1 MDAQILFFWTVLMQ
15 SRFLHESGAQEL
27 QLVNAWNRCVGRVEV
42 SYDGVWGTVCDD
54 NFDMTNAQVVC
65 RQLECG
71 EATTVLG
78 WSYFGQGTGNTVL
91 DDVNCT
97 GTELYLWDC
106 QHSEWLTSNCG
117 HNEDVSVI
125 CSDAGVPPTGSS
137 ITETSTPV
145 PFSTSNKALSTVPS
159 NYTTPNVEEF
169 ETTPTANKNE
179 ITSTTE
185 VPLITYQE
193 IPVLSTKNS
202 VTTEHQP
209 LETPASSLSLRLVNG
224 ANRCQGRVEVYYNG
238 SWGTVCDDA
247 WDLYDAQVVCRQLGC
262 GEAIKVAINA
272 QFGEGSGSIFM
283 DDIQCQG
290 QERSLEECS
299 HPGWGVHNCQHKE
312 DAGVICAEMF
322 PTTTENPASS
332 EIPVLSTEN
341 SVTTEHQP
349 LGTPASSLPLR
360 LVNGNNRCQG
370 RVEVYYN
377 GSWGTV
383 CDDAWDLY
391 DAQVVCRQLG
401 CGEAIDVVIDGHFG
415 EGSGN
420 IFLDDIR
427 CRGQERSLEECSHP
441 GWGVHNCQHKE
452 DAGVICAETLP
463 STTTSASTFVPSS
476 QESTTLAPSTQAST
490 TLTPSTQASTT
501 LAPSTQE
508 STTLAPSTQAST
520 TLTPSTRES
529 TTLAPS
535 TEASTTLV
543 PSTRESTTLAPS
555 TRESTTLAPSTR
567 EATTLTPSTWESTT
581 LVPSTREPIT
591 SANSSGTVRLIN
603 GRHRCEG
610 RLEVLYYGRWG
621 TVCDDEWDIKD
632 ARVVCRQLGCGAA
645 VSAVGKARFGQGR
658 DMIFLDDILCTGNE
672 LSLEQCI
679 HRGWGVHN
687 CIHRED
693 AGVICSGAA
702 QTTPPPTRP
711 PFPMET
717 TALIEGAVRL
727 VNGRNRCEGR
737 LEVFYDGQWGTVCDD
752 EWDMNDA
759 RVICRQLGC
768 GEALS
773 APGDAQFGPGP
784 GKVFLDDVA
793 CSGNE
798 FRLTQCSH
806 NEWGISNCLHNE
818 DAGVVCSGAAQ
829 ATPPPTRPPFP
840 METTALIEGAVRLV
854 NGRNR
859 CEGRLEVFYNGEW
872 GTVCDDEWDMND
884 ARVICRQLGCGEA
897 LSAPGDA
904 QFGPGPGKVFL
915 DDVACSGNEFRLTQC
930 SHNEWGISNCLHNED
945 AGVVCSGT
953 AQTTPPPTRPPF
965 PMETTALI
973 GTNKTSHS
981 PTNGD
986 LQLVNGRH
994 RCEGRLQVFH
1004 SGRWGTVCDDDW
1016 DMNAARVACRQ
1027 LGCGNAISPVGK
1039 AQFGQ
1044 GRGDIFLDDMSCVGN
1059 ELRLEQCSHRG
1070 WGSHNCN
1077 HREDAGV
1084 ICSGSTGIITTVA
1097 PPDETQSDP
1106 VSLSC
1111 LPQYMKAVIEKEYI
1125 ASKGCSEC
1133 RLYLSDST
1141 NAPVITRQHIIFY
1154 IPYDDRGTIQE
1165 NDGRTRSF
1173 TNTVKSLGGDV
1184 HLEFRFICIM
1194 ESRQMKEVT
1203 HTVNG
1208 FEYKKRPRRQLHL
1221 QFLFYDSPSFLHPW
1235 NNLPYFMDI
1244 NEGSLVEVTLQSFYQ
1259 NLILFTDT
1267 CVASPRAHDF
1277 TTQAYVLI
1285 KNGCVQDRT
1294 YTSYFTHKR
1303 RALHFSFN
1311 PSRLFRRYSAFYLQ
1325 CKMVVCPAHDYFS
1338 RCYQGCLPRNKREVS
1353 SEEAHAQVLGPLKLS

>member
-145 PFSTSNKALSTVPS
+145 PFSTSNKVPS
-159 NYTTPNVEEF
+159 NYTTPNAEEF

-224 ANRCQGRVEVYYNG
+224 A
-238 SWGTVCDDA
+238 
-247 WDLYDAQVVCRQLGC
+247 
-262 GEAIKVAINA
+262 
-272 QFGEGSGSIFM
+272 
-283 DDIQCQG
+283 
-290 QERSLEECS
+290 
-299 HPGWGVHNCQHKE
+299 
-312 DAGVICAEMF
+312 
-322 PTTTENPASS
+322 
-332 EIPVLSTEN
+332 
-341 SVTTEHQP
+341 
-349 LGTPASSLPLR
+349 
-360 LVNGNNRCQG
+360 NRCQG

-463 STTTSASTFVPSS
+463 STTTSVASTFV
-476 QESTTLAPSTQAST
+476 
-490 TLTPSTQASTT
+490 
-501 LAPSTQE
+501 PSTQE

-520 TLTPSTRES
+520 TLAPSTRES

-555 TRESTTLAPSTR
+555 TRESTTLAPSTG
-567 EATTLTPSTWESTT
+567 ETTTLTPSTRESTT

-737 LEVFYDGQWGTVCDD
+737 LEVFY
-752 EWDMNDA
+752 
-759 RVICRQLGC
+759 
-768 GEALS
+768 
-773 APGDAQFGPGP
+773 
-784 GKVFLDDVA
+784 
-793 CSGNE
+793 
-798 FRLTQCSH
+798 
-806 NEWGISNCLHNE
+806 
-818 DAGVVCSGAAQ
+818 
-829 ATPPPTRPPFP
+829 
-840 METTALIEGAVRLV
+840 
-854 NGRNR
+854 
-859 CEGRLEVFYNGEW
+859 NGEW

-897 LSAPGDA
+897 LSAPGNA

-973 GTNKTSHS
+973 D
-981 PTNGD
+981 GD

-1070 WGSHNCN
+1070 WGNHNCN

-1173 TNTVKSLGGDV
+1173 TNTVKSLGGDM
-1184 HLEFRFICIM
+1184 HLEFRFTCIM
-1194 ESRQMKEVT
+1194 ETRQMKEVT

-1208 FEYKKRPRRQLHL
+1208 FEYKKRPSRQLHL

-1244 NEGSLVEVTLQSFYQ
+1244 NEGSLFEVTLQSFYQ

-1277 TTQAYVLI
+1277 TTQAYILI

>member
-145 PFSTSNKALSTVPS
+145 PFSTSNKVPS
-159 NYTTPNVEEF
+159 NYTTPNAEEF

-272 QFGEGSGSIFM
+272 QFDEGSGSIFM

-332 EIPVLSTEN
+332 EIPVLSTKN

-463 STTTSASTFVPSS
+463 STTTSASTFVPS
-476 QESTTLAPSTQAST
+476 
-490 TLTPSTQASTT
+490 
-501 LAPSTQE
+501 TQE

-520 TLTPSTRES
+520 TLAPSTRES

-555 TRESTTLAPSTR
+555 TRESTTLAPSTG
-567 EATTLTPSTWESTT
+567 ETTTLTPSTRESTT

-737 LEVFYDGQWGTVCDD
+737 LEVFY
-752 EWDMNDA
+752 
-759 RVICRQLGC
+759 
-768 GEALS
+768 
-773 APGDAQFGPGP
+773 
-784 GKVFLDDVA
+784 
-793 CSGNE
+793 
-798 FRLTQCSH
+798 
-806 NEWGISNCLHNE
+806 
-818 DAGVVCSGAAQ
+818 
-829 ATPPPTRPPFP
+829 
-840 METTALIEGAVRLV
+840 
-854 NGRNR
+854 
-859 CEGRLEVFYNGEW
+859 NGEW

-897 LSAPGDA
+897 LSAPGNA

-973 GTNKTSHS
+973 D
-981 PTNGD
+981 GD

-1070 WGSHNCN
+1070 WGNHNCN

-1173 TNTVKSLGGDV
+1173 TNTVKSLGGDM
-1184 HLEFRFICIM
+1184 HLEFRFTCIM
-1194 ESRQMKEVT
+1194 ETRQMKEVT

-1208 FEYKKRPRRQLHL
+1208 FEYKKRPSRQLHL

-1244 NEGSLVEVTLQSFYQ
+1244 NEGSLFEVTLQSFYQ

-1277 TTQAYVLI
+1277 TTQAYILI